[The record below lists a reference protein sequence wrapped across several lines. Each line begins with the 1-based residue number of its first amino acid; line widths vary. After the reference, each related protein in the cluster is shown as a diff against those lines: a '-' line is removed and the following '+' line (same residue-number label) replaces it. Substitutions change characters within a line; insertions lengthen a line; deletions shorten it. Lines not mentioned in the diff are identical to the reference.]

1 MSVQKKLAAL
11 LVFAMAIFGNF
22 QITCAKD
29 YQPIAIP
36 IPASLKDYKPIPIPI
51 PKTRGKSPSF
61 GSAGGELRGD
71 KEKIR
76 RYEKFDI
83 KPQPGYDVTLL
94 MNFTIHF
101 AWSDKYSGNDA
112 KKKFVIKDKNGKKI
126 FEEII
131 GDKNSIDIL
140 PSKAKLKPSE
150 KYSWSVG
157 DNPKT
162 YDFQVLDEQT
172 ENELLKN
179 LAEIDSENLSPEE
192 CAIKKSAY
200 LQMLSDE
207 YPENFDFYWLIAQ
220 WLSEISPP
228 SDSGL
233 TKKKTELLQRC
244 ALHLD
249 DEMR

>member
-1 MSVQKKLAAL
+1 MVGLSVQKKLAAL

-22 QITCAKD
+22 QITYAKD

-51 PKTRGKSPSF
+51 PKTRGNSPSF
-61 GSAGGELRGD
+61 GSVGGELRGD
-71 KEKIR
+71 KDKVR
-76 RYEKFDI
+76 RYEKFNLN
-83 KPQPGYDVTLL
+83 PQPGYDVTLL

-131 GDKNSIDIL
+131 
-140 PSKAKLKPSE
+140 KAKLKPSE

-179 LAEIDSENLSPEE
+179 LSEIDSENHSPEG

>member
-1 MSVQKKLAAL
+1 MVGLSVQKKLAAL

-22 QITCAKD
+22 QITYAKD

-51 PKTRGKSPSF
+51 PKTRGN
-61 GSAGGELRGD
+61 
-71 KEKIR
+71 
-76 RYEKFDI
+76 EKFNLN
-83 KPQPGYDVTLL
+83 PQPGYDVTLL

-200 LQMLSDE
+200 LQMLSAM

-220 WLSEISPP
+220 WMSEISP
-228 SDSGL
+228 SDSEL

-244 ALHLD
+244 VLHLD
-249 DEMR
+249 VEMR

>member
-1 MSVQKKLAAL
+1 MIRLSVQKKLATV

-51 PKTRGKSPSF
+51 PKTRGN
-61 GSAGGELRGD
+61 
-71 KEKIR
+71 
-76 RYEKFDI
+76 EKFNLN
-83 KPQPGYDVTLL
+83 PQPGYDVTLL

-200 LQMLSDE
+200 LQMLSAM

-220 WLSEISPP
+220 WMSEISP
-228 SDSGL
+228 SDSEL